1 MRGDWSRLRALFEGA
16 RERPANER
24 VAFLQVHTEGDE
36 SLRREI
42 ESLLAA
48 YEAAE
53 RFLDDLPVT
62 EPADQQST
70 ASRSDDAPPAPSL
83 ASGSHL
89 SHFEILEPLG
99 LGGMGEVYRAR
110 DLRLDRFVAIKVL
123 SSTLQMD
130 SQGRQRFEREAR
142 AISKLTHPHICTVYN
157 VGSAPVNGT
166 AMPFLVMELLEGE
179 TLATRL
185 VRGPLP
191 LEEALS
197 NAIDI
202 GDALATAHAHGIVH
216 RDLKPANV
224 MRCPSSGVKLLD
236 FGLAQLRGGVPPGS
250 SADSGAPLTSAG
262 MVFGTLP
269 YMSPE
274 QLRGEQADARA
285 DIFAFG
291 GLLYEMLTGARPFG
305 GNSQAEVIAAILERD
320 PPPISDSQPLAPS
333 NLDRVVRKCLA
344 KRLEERW
351 QTARDLRSELQWI
364 HTEIGLAGTASPMRT
379 RPPVPAWR
387 WPVIWASVAA
397 ILFAAVAIV
406 IGSQLFTPAP
416 SQRVVTHLALNFPPG
431 VTLNIP
437 TNGTSFVVSPDGEQ
451 IAYIGVRQGKR
462 SLFISALNTGAAVE
476 VPGTDE
482 AANPAFSPDSQWV
495 AFVQARAVKKVPVG
509 GGPIQVVCACP
520 GPLLR
525 WLSDGRLV
533 RAGLHRP
540 IEHVDAAGTPLTR
553 LAEGDEGHHNPVLL
567 PNGSMLFT
575 ILRGGWHSAGNSVAV
590 WTPNSTSG
598 TTPEVVAN
606 ATSPAV
612 VGGDTLVFA
621 QAGTLYAARWDGAQ
635 MRLASEP
642 RALDL
647 RIQPNAYAAAPMYE
661 ISGNGTL
668 VYAEH
673 APGRRLV
680 WVDRQGRE
688 QFTDA
693 GERFFAQLRIS
704 PDGTRVATYLP
715 DGDRD
720 IWVFGL
726 TRPTADKLTSGPARD
741 TMPVWSPDGSRIF
754 FTTAENKVRSIAAD
768 RSTDVEPVF
777 EGRQGERIHP
787 LSISPDGKL
796 LLMQWDQLPNR
807 IDQRVLRLG
816 PSPQLSP
823 LVGESGTER
832 DGRLSPDGRWLAFQ
846 SDESSGGLEGH
857 ISVRPFPDVSSRRWV
872 ISSGIGRQPV
882 WSRDGREL
890 FYRTEDGT
898 LMAVPIQTSPTFTHG
913 IPIRLLT
920 PAQTLR
926 DWASG
931 PSYDVS
937 PDGRRFLFIRAPE
950 LDIRSLHV
958 VLNWDVEVRARTAG
972 HR

>member
-1 MRGDWSRLRALFEGA
+1 
-16 RERPANER
+16 
-24 VAFLQVHTEGDE
+24 
-36 SLRREI
+36 
-42 ESLLAA
+42 
-48 YEAAE
+48 
-53 RFLDDLPVT
+53 
-62 EPADQQST
+62 
-70 ASRSDDAPPAPSL
+70 
-83 ASGSHL
+83 
-89 SHFEILEPLG
+89 
-99 LGGMGEVYRAR
+99 
-110 DLRLDRFVAIKVL
+110 
-123 SSTLQMD
+123 MD
-130 SQGRQRFEREAR
+130 TQGRQRFEREAR
-142 AISKLTHPHICTVYN
+142 AISKLTHPHICTVDD

-185 VRGPLP
+185 ARGPLP

-224 MRCPSSGVKLLD
+224 MRCASSGVKLLD
-236 FGLAQLRGGVPPGS
+236 FGLAQLRGSDGVAAGS
-250 SADSGAPLTSAG
+250 SAAGGGPLTSAG

-274 QLRGEQADARA
+274 QLRGEEADARA

-291 GLLYEMLTGARPFG
+291 GLLYEMLTGARPFT

-344 KRLEERW
+344 KRLKERW

-364 HTEIGLAGTASPMRT
+364 HAEIGLAGTASPMRT
-379 RPPVPAWR
+379 RPPVPAGP

-437 TNGTSFVVSPDGEQ
+437 TNGTSFVVSPDREQ

-495 AFVQARAVKKVPVG
+495 AFVQARAVKKVPAG
-509 GGPIQVVCACP
+509 GGPIQVVCGCP

-533 RAGLHRP
+533 RAGVVGP
-540 IEHVDAAGTPLTR
+540 IEQVDAAGTPLTR
-553 LAEGDEGHHNPVLL
+553 LADGDEGHHTPVLL

-575 ILRGGWHSAGNSVAV
+575 ILRGGWHSVGNSVAV

-598 TTPEVVAN
+598 TIREVVAN

-635 MRLASEP
+635 TRLASEP

-661 ISGNGTL
+661 VSGNG
-668 VYAEH
+668 
-673 APGRRLV
+673 RLV
-680 WVDRQGRE
+680 
-688 QFTDA
+688 
-693 GERFFAQLRIS
+693 S
-704 PDGTRVATYLP
+704 PSSHRGAVWSGWTGKGASSSPTRAN
-715 DGDRD
+715 GSSRSCAS
-720 IWVFGL
+720 
-726 TRPTADKLTSGPARD
+726 RPTGRVWRPTS
-741 TMPVWSPDGSRIF
+741 
-754 FTTAENKVRSIAAD
+754 
-768 RSTDVEPVF
+768 
-777 EGRQGERIHP
+777 
-787 LSISPDGKL
+787 
-796 LLMQWDQLPNR
+796 
-807 IDQRVLRLG
+807 
-816 PSPQLSP
+816 
-823 LVGESGTER
+823 
-832 DGRLSPDGRWLAFQ
+832 
-846 SDESSGGLEGH
+846 
-857 ISVRPFPDVSSRRWV
+857 
-872 ISSGIGRQPV
+872 
-882 WSRDGREL
+882 
-890 FYRTEDGT
+890 
-898 LMAVPIQTSPTFTHG
+898 
-913 IPIRLLT
+913 
-920 PAQTLR
+920 
-926 DWASG
+926 
-931 PSYDVS
+931 
-937 PDGRRFLFIRAPE
+937 
-950 LDIRSLHV
+950 
-958 VLNWDVEVRARTAG
+958 RTAIG
-972 HR
+972 ISGYSG